1 MQVLCLYGPRKSKPR
16 LKSELRKQQ
25 YTVTLFDRKHLAHVI
40 VLLANPKIY
49 VLLYSFCFFFFFF
62 FKFRTVSKQKPP
74 RASIWRGDLSEG
86 FLRYEFW
93 GAYIWRG
100 LYMEGLIFVILWYLP
115 RETSEMFRHFEV
127 TTETTQPRPQVS
139 SVNGSIIWQ
148 FCCTTDVIF
157 NISQNSSKFG
167 RQQLV
172 VMNYAWDFSQ
182 SEAEK
187 YSELIMIQFI

>member
-49 VLLYSFCFFFFFF
+49 VLLYSFCFFIFFYFLIQDSFQVEAPECFYLEGRFIGGFF
-62 FKFRTVSKQKPP
+62 AL
-74 RASIWRGDLSEG
+74 RALG
-86 FLRYEFW
+86 
-93 GAYIWRG
+93 G

-127 TTETTQPRPQVS
+127 TTETTQPRPQIS

-157 NISQNSSKFG
+157 NISQNSCKFG

-172 VMNYAWDFSQ
+172 VMNYALDFSQ